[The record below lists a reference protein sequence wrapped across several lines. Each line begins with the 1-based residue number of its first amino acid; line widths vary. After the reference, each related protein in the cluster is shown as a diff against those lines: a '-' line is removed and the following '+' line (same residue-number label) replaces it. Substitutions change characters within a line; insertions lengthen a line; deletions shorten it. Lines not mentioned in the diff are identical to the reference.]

1 MRSFT
6 NATPNTQSKMPKTA
20 SSSKTSSRT
29 TPYQTRSKTILQT
42 RSKATL
48 AYLSA
53 AIAMKDILEAQ
64 NFQLEAKIEL
74 LEEMNELLEEKNQ
87 QHTAYTNAF
96 AYVYND
102 LAYGNQQLNAVNNN
116 LAYENSQLKNENE
129 QLVEENVHLSE
140 QLQEKSGVASS
151 FTVCN
156 YGVCSSDVSLVCWV
170 CDDKHGNE
178 KRFCCLECL
187 EGWQALH
194 GDWD

>member
-1 MRSFT
+1 
-6 NATPNTQSKMPKTA
+6 MPKTA

-53 AIAMKDILEAQ
+53 AIKMKDILEAQ

-102 LAYGNQQLNAVNNN
+102 LAYGNQQLNAANNN
-116 LAYENSQLKNENE
+116 LAYENTQLKNEVSR
-129 QLVEENVHLSE
+129 LAY
-140 QLQEKSGVASS
+140 G
-151 FTVCN
+151 N
-156 YGVCSSDVSLVCWV
+156 Y
-170 CDDKHGNE
+170 
-178 KRFCCLECL
+178 CLADQNGL
-187 EGWQALH
+187 
-194 GDWD
+194 

>member
-1 MRSFT
+1 LRRTNFEVWSFT

-102 LAYGNQQLNAVNNN
+102 LAYGNQQLNAANNN
-116 LAYENSQLKNENE
+116 LAYENTQLKNEVSR
-129 QLVEENVHLSE
+129 LAY
-140 QLQEKSGVASS
+140 G
-151 FTVCN
+151 N
-156 YGVCSSDVSLVCWV
+156 Y
-170 CDDKHGNE
+170 
-178 KRFCCLECL
+178 CLAGQNGL
-187 EGWQALH
+187 
-194 GDWD
+194 